1 MSSKTNIKT
10 PKVSFK
16 EINTIAIPAIIAG
29 IAEPLIS
36 LSDIAIIGNVEEN
49 AVEAL
54 AAAGIVGSFLS
65 AIIWILAQTK
75 TAISALVSQHLG
87 SNRLHAVKTLV
98 PQTILLNFL
107 LSLLIY
113 FITAFFAELIFSA
126 YNAEGLILDY
136 TKSYYRIR
144 ALGYPLT
151 LVTFAIFGVFRGL
164 QNTLWA
170 MKCSLAGGAVN
181 IGLDF
186 LLVYG
191 IDGFIPAMHLEG
203 AAIASIIAQGVMLAM
218 ALYYFIKKTPFHLKL
233 SFNLNPNLKPLISMA
248 SNLFLRTL
256 ALNIAIYLANS
267 YATDYGKNYIAA
279 QSILMNIWLF
289 FSFFIDGYANA
300 GNAIG
305 GKLLGAKA
313 YTKLWNLSKDIS
325 KYAVI
330 IALILM
336 GICAIFYNEIG
347 LIFNK
352 DEQVLML
359 FSSVFWIVLLM
370 QPVNSI
376 AFMFD
381 GIFKGLGE
389 AKYLRNVLLI
399 ATFLGFWPTLLILDY
414 IGLKLYA
421 IWIAFF
427 VWMLIRSI
435 ALVVKFRSKYL
446 AAT

>member
-1 MSSKTNIKT
+1 MENS
-10 PKVSFK
+10 VSFK
-16 EINTIAIPAIIAG
+16 NINKIAIPAIIAG

-36 LSDIAIIGNVEEN
+36 LTDIAVIGNVDEN
-49 AVEAL
+49 SIEAL

-65 AIIWILAQTK
+65 AIIWIVAQTK
-75 TAISALVSQHLG
+75 TAISAIVSQHLG
-87 SNRLHAVKTLV
+87 ANRLHAVKTLI
-98 PQTILLNFL
+98 PQAIAFNFIF
-107 LSLLIY
+107 SLVIY
-113 FITAFFAELIFSA
+113 STTAFFARAIFSA
-126 YNAEGLILDY
+126 YNAEGLILQYSEDY
-136 TKSYYRIR
+136 YQIR

-170 MKCSLAGGAVN
+170 MKCSLTGAAVN
-181 IGLDF
+181 VVLDY

-191 IDGFIPAMHLEG
+191 VDGLIPPLHLKG
-203 AAIASIIAQGVMLAM
+203 AAYASLAAQGTMLVM
-218 ALYYFIKKTPFHLKL
+218 ALWFFFKKTPFHLKL
-233 SFNLNPNLKPLISMA
+233 SFNINPRMRGLLIMA
-248 SNLFLRTL
+248 ANLFIRTA
-256 ALNIAIYLANS
+256 ALNFAIYLANA

-305 GKLLGAKA
+305 GKLLGAHDYKN
-313 YTKLWNLSKDIS
+313 LWELSKKIS
-325 KYAVI
+325 KYAVL

-336 GICAIFYNEIG
+336 GLCALFYDQIG
-347 LIFNK
+347 LLFNK
-352 DEQVLML
+352 EASVLAI

-370 QPVNSI
+370 QPVNAI

-389 AKYLRNVLLI
+389 AKYLRNVLLV
-399 ATFLGFWPTLLILDY
+399 ATFLGFTPTLLISDHF
-414 IGLKLYA
+414 GLKLYG

-427 VWMLIRSI
+427 VWMLIRSST
-435 ALVVKFRSKYL
+435 LVIYFRRKYL
-446 AAT
+446 HKDV